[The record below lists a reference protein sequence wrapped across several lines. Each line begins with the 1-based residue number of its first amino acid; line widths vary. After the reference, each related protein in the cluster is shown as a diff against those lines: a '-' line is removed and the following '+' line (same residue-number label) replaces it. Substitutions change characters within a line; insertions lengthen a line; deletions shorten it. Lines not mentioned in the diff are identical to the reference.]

1 MVLSPKGPAGFR
13 PVSTPNPDTGWKPM
27 LMLQCSPAGQAI
39 YGFSL
44 SSVVYQLHPRL
55 LVSVLAAR
63 TEVVLDLG
71 ALEINVVAPANKM

>member
-1 MVLSPKGPAGFR
+1 
-13 PVSTPNPDTGWKPM
+13 
-27 LMLQCSPAGQAI
+27 MLQCSPAGQAI